1 MEKINTGSINILKLK
16 EDVNFAKALLK
27 VNDGQKTTKKDDESV
42 ERVLSRLNII
52 KIDEGYTINFNYQT

>member
-52 KIDEGYTINFNYQT
+52 KIDEGYTINFNHQT